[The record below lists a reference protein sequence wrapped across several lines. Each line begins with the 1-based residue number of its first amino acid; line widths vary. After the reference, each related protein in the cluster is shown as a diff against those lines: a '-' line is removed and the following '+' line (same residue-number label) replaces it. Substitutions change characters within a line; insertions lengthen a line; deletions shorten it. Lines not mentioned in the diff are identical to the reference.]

1 MNIDKTLATAAIGEL
16 LEMVDHLDFIG
27 VLSDEELE
35 QFYSLLTLIQTYIKG
50 SDAND

>member
-1 MNIDKTLATAAIGEL
+1 MNIDKTLALNATSEL

-50 SDAND
+50 SEANG